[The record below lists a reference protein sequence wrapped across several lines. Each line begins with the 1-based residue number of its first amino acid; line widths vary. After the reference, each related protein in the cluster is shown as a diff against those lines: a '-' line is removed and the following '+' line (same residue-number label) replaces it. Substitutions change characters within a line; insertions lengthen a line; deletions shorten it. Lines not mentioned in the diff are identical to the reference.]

1 MKPGMT
7 QKQDLTL
14 HFAECPHSE
23 RVAEDVMADLYPAF
37 VFLLLPLCHL
47 LRYRRLGSLGEV
59 GELPAWPV
67 QRTGGGEEGGG
78 GGALQS
84 EEPPTAENARTHANY
99 PSKNQARSPTYPA
112 RSNQQGVMLSL
123 VAQSNTNP
131 HGLNI

>member
-67 QRTGGGEEGGG
+67 QRGGGRGRG
-78 GGALQS
+78 GGAGHFRVKNHQRRKTRARTRIIPPRTRRAL
-84 EEPPTAENARTHANY
+84 PPTLHGA
-99 PSKNQARSPTYPA
+99 
-112 RSNQQGVMLSL
+112 
-123 VAQSNTNP
+123 TNRV
-131 HGLNI
+131 LC

>member
-1 MKPGMT
+1 MKRGMT

-78 GGALQS
+78 ALQS
-84 EEPPTAENARTHANY
+84 EEPPTAENARTHA
-99 PSKNQARSPTYPA
+99 RE
-112 RSNQQGVMLSL
+112 LSL
-123 VAQSNTNP
+123 QEPGALSHLPCTEQPTGCYVEFSSP
-131 HGLNI
+131 VKY

>member
-67 QRTGGGEEGGG
+67 QRTGGGE
-78 GGALQS
+78 GGAGHFRVKNHQRRK
-84 EEPPTAENARTHANY
+84 TRARTHANY
-99 PSKNQARSPTYPA
+99 PSKNQAHSPTYPA

>member
-78 GGALQS
+78 AGHFRVKNHQRRKTRARTRIIPPRTRRTL
-84 EEPPTAENARTHANY
+84 PPTLHGA
-99 PSKNQARSPTYPA
+99 
-112 RSNQQGVMLSL
+112 
-123 VAQSNTNP
+123 TNRV
-131 HGLNI
+131 LC